1 METMVK
7 NDLNQLMQQR
17 EDGPYI
23 AIYLN
28 TAVVLNDLNRRRLQ
42 FKQLVN
48 EAETQMAH
56 HFPKT
61 EFAPYATQ
69 LEQLINDNAFWL
81 QHTGPQTGIITN
93 SRDLHIFDLQYP
105 TDNHVSVNSMPA
117 IRPVLADR
125 QHQFDFDLLA
135 LNEDSMALYANV
147 MAVSSNLICQ
157 LRPPHP
163 DRSIGH

>member
-69 LEQLINDNAFWL
+69 LEQ
-81 QHTGPQTGIITN
+81 
-93 SRDLHIFDLQYP
+93 
-105 TDNHVSVNSMPA
+105 
-117 IRPVLADR
+117 
-125 QHQFDFDLLA
+125 
-135 LNEDSMALYANV
+135 
-147 MAVSSNLICQ
+147 SSLTVVTYTFSTYNIPLTTMSASIACQ
-157 LRPPHP
+157 LFAQY
-163 DRSIGH
+163 